1 VKVPHQPLNP
11 YTQKN
16 QFVLFYQ
23 PKVNLNSKEV
33 IGAEALIRWQHPE
46 RGLLPPSEFLPL
58 IDGDKLDFEIGD
70 WVIKSAI
77 EQFQLWQSQGLKVPV
92 SVNISGQHLLKPDFV
107 DSLQEAISRTTLSD
121 SHCLEI
127 EVLETTALD
136 DVEKVASVMREC
148 INFGVNF
155 SLDDFGTGYSTL
167 ALLQQLPANTLK
179 IDRSFVRDILT
190 DQNDLEIVK
199 GIINLAQSFKR
210 LVVAEGIESDAHG
223 ELLKSLGCELGQ
235 GYGIAKPMPADAL
248 PGWIKRWD
256 QVNGKHQ

>member
-1 VKVPHQPLNP
+1 
-11 YTQKN
+11 
-16 QFVLFYQ
+16 
-23 PKVNLNSKEV
+23 
-33 IGAEALIRWQHPE
+33 
-46 RGLLPPSEFLPL
+46 LPPSEFLPL
-58 IDGDKLDFEIGD
+58 IEGDKLDFEIGD

-77 EQFQLWQSQGLKVPV
+77 EQIELWQSQGLKVPV

-107 DSLQEAISRTTLSD
+107 DSLQEAISRTTSLD

-148 INFGVNF
+148 INFGVKF

-179 IDRSFVRDILT
+179 IDRSFVRDILN

-210 LVVAEGIESDAHG
+210 QVVAEGIESDAHG

-248 PGWIKRWD
+248 PGWIKRWA
-256 QVNGKHQ
+256 QINGKHQ